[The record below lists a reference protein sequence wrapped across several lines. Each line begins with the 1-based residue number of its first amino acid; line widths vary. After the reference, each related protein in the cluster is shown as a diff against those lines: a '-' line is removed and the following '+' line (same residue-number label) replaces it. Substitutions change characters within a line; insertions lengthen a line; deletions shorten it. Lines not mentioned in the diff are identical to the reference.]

1 MQNRHT
7 ETGFVM
13 KDIYWIGD
21 SRSFKLLTIKMIP
34 SFIELPVPQRF
45 LGRVASCFIQ
55 TSPASNHEMVVT
67 VFPPR
72 PFNVWFDF
80 YGAKVSFWA
89 CLFLSRAL
97 SQRHPAIK

>member
-1 MQNRHT
+1 LSLSKLPANQSKGSG
-7 ETGFVM
+7 TGAVLLKRTVM
-13 KDIYWIGD
+13 KDIYWIVD
-21 SRSFKLLTIKMIP
+21 SRSFKLLTNQDDT
-34 SFIELPVPQRF
+34 SLIEPPVPQSF

-80 YGAKVSFWA
+80 YGAKVSF
-89 CLFLSRAL
+89 
-97 SQRHPAIK
+97 